1 MEERPNFPRREMEM
15 EIREG
20 SARLSPADPGAFF
33 RLLTAPR
40 SASGR
45 RTSSPLGQRLSAR
58 KGNPGSPRRLL
69 KAQKQ
74 SEERKEIALES
85 RGEFW
90 KLLCCTHCASCAVS
104 IFLRVQNQHRTGCLS
119 PQGQRGPAGGQ
130 SERSRGFGGPS
141 GTHAGPL
148 SPLLPL
154 WVIYL
159 LFSPTMTTWTDAKE
173 ENQGN
178 DENRVY
184 SDGRGG
190 CAAAVGGCGCRGAP
204 GRRASAP
211 RSRLS

>member
-1 MEERPNFPRREMEM
+1 MEERLNFPRREMEM

-45 RTSSPLGQRLSAR
+45 RMSSPLGQRLSAR

-74 SEERKEIALES
+74 SEERKETALES

-173 ENQGN
+173 ENRGN

>member
-1 MEERPNFPRREMEM
+1 MEERLNFPRREMEM

-74 SEERKEIALES
+74 SEERKETALES

-119 PQGQRGPAGGQ
+119 PQPGG
-130 SERSRGFGGPS
+130 
-141 GTHAGPL
+141 
-148 SPLLPL
+148 
-154 WVIYL
+154 
-159 LFSPTMTTWTDAKE
+159 
-173 ENQGN
+173 
-178 DENRVY
+178 
-184 SDGRGG
+184 
-190 CAAAVGGCGCRGAP
+190 
-204 GRRASAP
+204 RASVHGGSAAP
-211 RSRLS
+211 AERTLGLSLHFCPFGLFIYFFPPR